1 MTEIINVFRNGKNYR
16 YNLPNE
22 LDKYIKDKNHDYLQE
37 IQENNF
43 IIYPGRKLELIT
55 AYKNNALIYKDVP
68 DKVKIKYELS
78 YRDEGI
84 DVIKLNSKME
94 ITEVFQCKDF
104 KGYVSDH
111 HLGTFYG
118 ILYKNRNLR
127 NVKAICVGSLNTKFK
142 KDTLNITQYDLN
154 EFDNFNL
161 QQIFEDDKYSPQFYS
176 KTDLDLDLFTENNS
190 ITNSKTDIDI
200 KYKKQQDHIQ
210 YHYLKQ
216 YDLILPKKVEQKP
229 FKQELR
235 YYQKE
240 AIEKIN
246 QAMLNKDEEINI
258 KIPCGCGK
266 TQIIYHFAQLD
277 YKILIVVPRVAIAEQ
292 IEDYFI
298 TKLNKRI
305 NTEWQNH
312 RHDNNSNVTLAVY
325 KSVEEHINKKKLSYD
340 ILFVDEAHNII
351 GSELYRRYHIENVT
365 TDSKHVLAIKTKF
378 RVNLSAT
385 IDIKKQGRD
394 YEFEYDKAVKEGF
407 ICPYEI
413 HLCYNQ
419 YFDEIISKRNNNAEL
434 TIANSKQI
442 EEQIRN
448 KSRQY
453 KTLEILK
460 NNLYEHVIIYCNN
473 KDTAKELNNFLNENR
488 IKSKFIISEV
498 SMTER
503 TQILNDFRKGK
514 FRVLCAVE
522 CISEGTDLPI
532 ADTAIFFNDRSSKIN
547 IIQSVGRVLRLHNY
561 KNVGKVILISE
572 QSQSNRADKI
582 INNYIKALE
591 EYDEGFK
598 SRSMTFNFNNRSY
611 TSTAK
616 DIINESNNY
625 DELIRHRADNER
637 MLNLCREY
645 ANEQECKD
653 KLKPSPERKYKNEMI
668 GRFVEKYEKRDYD
681 NRIRKE
687 LEHIF
692 INITYAHVNN
702 LETEI
707 DLYIDF
713 YRKNHC
719 LPYKQTY
726 ESSWVLIHKYFN
738 KRIEEKNKRVIQ
750 RLTKEI
756 PHCLFCNDKL
766 YLFNDVLEVFN
777 NYINCDMNVEEIKII
792 ILTIIR
798 IEKYKYFILLEH
810 KLQVSILRIINLILI
825 NEQNILVSNS
835 INKPFLNLH
844 IIKIQRINNDMILYD
859 ELGQKYRT
867 RSKLI
872 NSLSTDLSIRNT
884 IRVITNANKNG
895 HNCYQIQKNNLI
907 INRDSTIK
915 LEQIYNL
922 KNIPE
927 NNIRLY
933 NMINYNILIG
943 TEFEDIFKPLYAKI
957 YTEENRL
964 VNIKNIFINEY
975 ILQSNILEKLY
986 RDLLNEN
993 ITILRQNL
1001 LPNISKFIK
1010 FVFILLKNLF
1020 EYYINVMCSDE
1031 INNLNNFRDNVY
1043 ELIIKYSY
1051 NSLKLFNVPLVHSLI
1066 QSNVLNKSLSFID
1079 IIRYYINNN
1088 NRKFYN
1094 LCIQNNVLEWIEIFD
1109 LITKI

>member
-1 MTEIINVFRNGKNYR
+1 MTEIINVFRNGKNYQ
-16 YNLPNE
+16 YNLRTDLKKYVE
-22 LDKYIKDKNHDYLQE
+22 DKKHDYLQE

-43 IIYPGRKLELIT
+43 IINPGRKLELIT

-68 DKVKIKYELS
+68 DKVKMKYELS

-84 DVIKLNSKME
+84 DVIKLNSKMK
-94 ITEVFQCKDF
+94 IIEVFQCKDF

-118 ILYKNRNLR
+118 ILYKNKNLR

-142 KDTLNITQYDLN
+142 KDTLNITQYDLT
-154 EFDNFNL
+154 EFDDFNS
-161 QQIFEDDKYSPQFYS
+161 QQKLEEDKGSPQFYS
-176 KTDLDLDLFTENNS
+176 KTDLDLDLFIENNL
-190 ITNSKTDIDI
+190 ITNPKTDIDI
-200 KYKKQQDHIQ
+200 KYNNQNDHIQ

-216 YDLILPKKVEQKP
+216 YDLIVHEKVEQKT

-246 QAMLNKDEEINI
+246 QALFNGDKEINI

-277 YKILIVVPRVAIAEQ
+277 YKILIVVPRVSIAEQ
-292 IEDYFI
+292 IEEYFI
-298 TKLNKRI
+298 TKLNKHI

-312 RHDNNSNVTLAVY
+312 RYNNNSNVTLAVY
-325 KSVEEHINKKKLSYD
+325 RSVENHINEKKLSYD

-351 GSELYRRYHIENVT
+351 GSELYRRHHIENVT
-365 TDSKHVLAIKTKF
+365 IDSKHVLAIKTKF

-385 IDIKKQGRD
+385 IDPKIKGRD

-413 HLCYNQ
+413 HLYYNQ
-419 YFDEIISKRNNNAEL
+419 YFDEIMNKHDDKVEL
-434 TIANSKQI
+434 TILNSKYD
-442 EEQIRN
+442 ETQIRN
-448 KSRQY
+448 ESRQY

-460 NNLYEHVIIYCNN
+460 NNLYEHVIVYCNN
-473 KDTAKELNNFLNENR
+473 KDIARELNIFLNKNR

-498 SMTER
+498 SMAER

-522 CISEGTDLPI
+522 CISEGTDIPI
-532 ADTAIFFNDRSSKIN
+532 ADTTIFFNDRSSKIN

-572 QSQSNRADKI
+572 QGQKNRADKI

-591 EYDEGFK
+591 EYDEGFP
-598 SRSMTFNFNNRSY
+598 SRSLTFNFNNRSY
-611 TSTAK
+611 TSSARN
-616 DIINESNNY
+616 IINEPNNY
-625 DELIRHRADNER
+625 NELIRSRADNER

-645 ANEQECKD
+645 ANEQERKD
-653 KLKPSPERKYKNEMI
+653 KLKPDPVIEYKNRMI
-668 GRFVEKYEKRDYD
+668 GKFVEKYEKRDYD

-692 INITYAHVNN
+692 TNITYTHVYN

-713 YRKNHC
+713 YRKNRC
-719 LPYKQTY
+719 LPYKQTHS
-726 ESSWVLIHKYFN
+726 SSWILIHKYFN
-738 KRIEEKNKRVIQ
+738 KRIKEKNERVIQ
-750 RLTKEI
+750 RLIKEI
-756 PHCLFCNDKL
+756 PQCLFCNDKL
-766 YLFNDVLEVFN
+766 YLFDDVLKVFN
-777 NYINCDMNVEEIKII
+777 NHIDYNTNIEEIKNI

-798 IEKYKYFILLEH
+798 TEKYKYFISLEY
-810 KLQVSILRIINLILI
+810 KLQVSILRIIILI
-825 NEQNILVSNS
+825 IINERNILTSKS
-835 INKPFLNLH
+835 TNKPFLNLH
-844 IIKIQRINNDMILYD
+844 IIKIQHIKKNMTILYD
-859 ELGQKYRT
+859 ELGQKYIT
-867 RSKLI
+867 KSKLI
-872 NSLSTDLSIRNT
+872 QELPTNLSIRNT
-884 IRVITNANKNG
+884 IRIRTNVIKNK
-895 HNCYQIQKNNLI
+895 HNYYKIQRNNLI
-907 INRDSTIK
+907 TNSDTTIK
-915 LEQIYNL
+915 LSQIYNL

-943 TEFEDIFKPLYAKI
+943 TEFEDIFKPLYIKI
-957 YTEENRL
+957 YTEENQL
-964 VNIKNIFINEY
+964 INIKNIFINEY

-986 RDLLNEN
+986 NDLLKQN
-993 ITILRQNL
+993 ISILQENL
-1001 LPNISKFIK
+1001 LLDSSKFIK
-1010 FVFILLKNLF
+1010 FVFILLKSLF
-1020 EYYINVMCSDE
+1020 NYYIAEIYNNE
-1031 INNLNNFRDNVY
+1031 INNLNNFRTNVR

-1051 NSLKLFNVPLVHSLI
+1051 NSLELFNDPLIQPLI
-1066 QSNVLNKSLSFID
+1066 QSNVLKKYLDFINV
-1079 IIRYYINNN
+1079 IRCFINDE
-1088 NRKFYN
+1088 RFYD
-1094 LCIQNNVLEWIEIFD
+1094 LCVQNNVYEWIEIVD
-1109 LITKI
+1109 LITKS